1 MQRHVASGSGLGL
14 AVLSAAAFGTSGAF
28 AASLLEVGWSPGAAV
43 TARVGLAALV
53 LTVPAL
59 AAARRVGRGAL
70 RRGSRT
76 LVLYGLVAV
85 AGTQLAYFLA
95 IQRLSVAVA
104 LLLEYS
110 GVLVVVGWMW
120 LRHQQRPGR
129 LTLVGAVVAIG
140 GLVLVLDLV
149 GDATIDAVG
158 VMWGLVAAVGLATY
172 FVISA
177 EAGGELPP
185 LTVAWGGMLVGGV
198 VLALAGAV
206 GVLPMTAP
214 RTTVVLLGAEV
225 GWIVPVLGLSLV
237 AAVVA
242 YVAGI
247 AGARR
252 LGARLASFVGLSEVV
267 FAVVFAWLL
276 VGQSLRPVQLLG
288 GAFVVLGIALVRA
301 EALRGPPVSI
311 DQLDAPAPSSVLAR
325 TRPGEAR
332 T

>member
-1 MQRHVASGSGLGL
+1 MEHRAASAPGLGL

-28 AASLLEVGWSPGAAV
+28 AASLLEAGWTPGAAV
-43 TARVGLAALV
+43 TARVGLAAIV

-110 GVLVVVGWMW
+110 AVLIVVAWMW

-129 LTLVGAVVAIG
+129 LTILGAVVAIG

-149 GDATIDAVG
+149 GDATVDPVG
-158 VMWGLVAAVGLATY
+158 VVWGLVAAVGLATY

-185 LTVAWGGMLVGGV
+185 LTVAWGGMVVGGA
-198 VLALAGAV
+198 VLALAGAI
-206 GVLPMTAP
+206 GVLPMAAP
-214 RTTVVLLGAEV
+214 RTEVLLLATEV
-225 GWIVPVLGLSLV
+225 SWVVPVLGLSLV

-267 FAVVFAWLL
+267 FAVLFAWLL
-276 VGQSLRPVQLLG
+276 VGQALRPVQLVG
-288 GAFVVLGIALVRA
+288 GGFVVLGIALVRA
-301 EALRGPPVSI
+301 EALRGPPVTS
-311 DQLDAPAPSSVLAR
+311 DPLGPAAPDAVLAP
-325 TRPGEAR
+325 THPGHAR